1 MREERVNASVSSGV
15 HTENRCTY
23 FSLADVASMFNVL
36 INNQKDLGKNRP
48 WLDETRHVC
57 TARRFFICLWKI
69 FSVYNKSDILT
80 TLFVLTEETWKFIK
94 HVLINTWWFFYS
106 SPPLSRHNK
115 TNCKSHSDCCR
126 LIVVNSYWLHFKSL
140 RFSYKR
146 VDQLNN
152 TDDVSDSWVRLS
164 VINVD
169 QLMNWFKSSA
179 SAAASVK

>member
-1 MREERVNASVSSGV
+1 MNECGQHFALKCLKPVDYMYGHFITLKVEWGRNVWTLQSAQAS
-15 HTENRCTY
+15 TQKI
-23 FSLADVASMFNVL
+23 VALIFLLLMLLQCLMFLSTIRRIWVRT
-36 INNQKDLGKNRP
+36 GP

-115 TNCKSHSDCCR
+115 TNCKSHSDCCS
-126 LIVVNSYWLHFKSL
+126 LIVVNSYWLRFKS
-140 RFSYKR
+140 Y
-146 VDQLNN
+146 
-152 TDDVSDSWVRLS
+152 
-164 VINVD
+164 
-169 QLMNWFKSSA
+169 
-179 SAAASVK
+179 